1 MKIIESLV
9 LNDSGALVIE
19 MGMAKVYCC
28 KIRCDSWTLRGL
40 VIVMVV
46 VMVNQHQVELAG
58 TAGGGERGRLT
69 TARLPLGWPAHVAD
83 RVTMGNGGEL
93 PGSTTTKASWW

>member
-19 MGMAKVYCC
+19 MGVAKVYCC

-40 VIVMVV
+40 VIVMVA
-46 VMVNQHQVELAG
+46 VMVNQHQV
-58 TAGGGERGRLT
+58 
-69 TARLPLGWPAHVAD
+69 
-83 RVTMGNGGEL
+83 
-93 PGSTTTKASWW
+93 